1 MQNKPNVLIYAPWY
15 EPAMDRLDEIAIT
28 HHLYEADNKEDFLKE
43 HGPKCSV
50 IGTMHYCPASLMDAV
65 PNLKLILNFGVGY
78 DGVDIPAATKRGVT
92 VVNTPDVLND
102 CVADMALSLILAGRR
117 KLLDAD
123 RYIRSGDWE
132 TKGNF
137 EYVHNVHSS
146 KIGILGLGRIGLEI
160 ANRCEAFKMDI
171 AYHQRTKRSELNFKF
186 YESLIDMAE
195 DCEILVAII
204 PGGETTEK
212 IIDERVIEA
221 IGPTGLL
228 VNVARGTVVDNEAL
242 ARCLKDGRLG
252 GAALDVFPNE
262 PTVPKS
268 LLEIDANL
276 ILTPHMASATHLTR
290 MKMGMILYDNLMA
303 LRDGTPFKTPVN

>member
-1 MQNKPNVLIYAPWY
+1 MQNKPHVLIYAPWY

-28 HHLYEADNKEDFLKE
+28 HHLYEADNKEDFLAE

-117 KLLDAD
+117 KVLDAD

-132 TKGNF
+132 KKGSF

-160 ANRCEAFKMDI
+160 ANRCQGFKMDI
-171 AYHQRTKRSELNFKF
+171 AYHQRTKRPELNFKF

-228 VNVARGTVVDNEAL
+228 VNVARGTVIDNEAL

-262 PTVPKS
+262 PTVPES
-268 LLEIDANL
+268 LLEIDTNL
-276 ILTPHMASATHLTR
+276 ILTPHMASATHFTR

-303 LRDGTPFKTPVN
+303 LRDGAPLKTPVN

>member
-28 HHLYEADNKEDFLKE
+28 HRLYEADNKEDFLAE

-117 KLLDAD
+117 KVLDAD

-132 TKGNF
+132 KKGNF

-160 ANRCEAFKMDI
+160 ANRCQAFKMDI

-186 YESLIDMAE
+186 YESLIDMAK

-228 VNVARGTVVDNEAL
+228 VNVARGTVIDNEAL

-262 PTVPKS
+262 PTVPES
-268 LLEIDANL
+268 LLEIDTNL

>member
-1 MQNKPNVLIYAPWY
+1 MQKKPHVLIYAPWY

-43 HGPKCSV
+43 YGPKCSV

-117 KLLDAD
+117 KVLDAD

-132 TKGNF
+132 KKGNF

-160 ANRCEAFKMDI
+160 ANRCQAFKMDI

-228 VNVARGTVVDNEAL
+228 VNVARGTVVDNVAL

-262 PTVPKS
+262 PAVPES

>member
-1 MQNKPNVLIYAPWY
+1 MQNKPHVLIYAPWY
-15 EPAMDRLDEIAIT
+15 QPAMDRLDEIAIT
-28 HHLYEADNKEDFLKE
+28 HRLYEADNKEDFLAE

-117 KLLDAD
+117 KVLDAD

-132 TKGNF
+132 KKGNF

-160 ANRCEAFKMDI
+160 ANRCQAFKMDI

-186 YESLIDMAE
+186 YESLIDMAK

-228 VNVARGTVVDNEAL
+228 VNVARGTVIDNEAL

-262 PTVPKS
+262 PTVPES
-268 LLEIDANL
+268 LLEIETNL

>member
-1 MQNKPNVLIYAPWY
+1 MQNKPHVLIYAPWY

-28 HHLYEADNKEDFLKE
+28 HHFYEADNKEDFLKE
-43 HGPKCSV
+43 YGPKCSV

-117 KLLDAD
+117 KVLDAD

-132 TKGNF
+132 KKGNF

-160 ANRCEAFKMDI
+160 AHRCQAFKMDI

-186 YESLIDMAE
+186 YESLIDMAK

-228 VNVARGTVVDNEAL
+228 VNVARGTVIDNEAL

-262 PTVPKS
+262 PTVPES
-268 LLEIDANL
+268 LLEIDTNL

-303 LRDGTPFKTPVN
+303 LRDGTPFKTPIN

>member
-1 MQNKPNVLIYAPWY
+1 MQNKPHVLIYAPWY

-28 HHLYEADNKEDFLKE
+28 HHLYEADNKEDFLRE
-43 HGPKCSV
+43 YGPKCSV

-117 KLLDAD
+117 KVLDAD

-132 TKGNF
+132 KKGNF

-160 ANRCEAFKMDI
+160 AHRCQAFKMDI

>member
-1 MQNKPNVLIYAPWY
+1 MQNKPHVLIYAPWY
-15 EPAMDRLDEIAIT
+15 KPAMDRLDEIAIT

-43 HGPKCSV
+43 YGPKCSV

>member
-1 MQNKPNVLIYAPWY
+1 MQKKPHVLIYSPWY

-28 HHLYEADNKEDFLKE
+28 HRLYEADNKEDFLAE

-78 DGVDIPAATKRGVT
+78 DGVNIPAATKRGVT

-117 KLLDAD
+117 KVLDAD

-132 TKGNF
+132 KKGNF

-160 ANRCEAFKMDI
+160 AHRCQAFKMDI

-228 VNVARGTVVDNEAL
+228 VNVARGTVIDNEAL

-262 PTVPKS
+262 PTVPES
-268 LLEIDANL
+268 LLEIDTNL

>member
-28 HHLYEADNKEDFLKE
+28 HRLYEADNKEDFLAE

-117 KLLDAD
+117 KVLDAD

-132 TKGNF
+132 KKGNF

-160 ANRCEAFKMDI
+160 ANRCQAFKMDI
-171 AYHQRTKRSELNFKF
+171 VYHQRTKRSELNFKF
-186 YESLIDMAE
+186 YESLIDMAK

-228 VNVARGTVVDNEAL
+228 VNVARGTVIDNEAL

-262 PTVPKS
+262 PTVPES
-268 LLEIDANL
+268 LLEIDSNL

-290 MKMGMILYDNLMA
+290 MKMGMILYDNLIA
-303 LRDGTPFKTPVN
+303 

>member
-1 MQNKPNVLIYAPWY
+1 MQNKPQVLIYAPWY

-92 VVNTPDVLND
+92 VVNTPDVLSD

-117 KLLDAD
+117 KVLDAD

-132 TKGNF
+132 KKGNF

-160 ANRCEAFKMDI
+160 AHRCQAFKMDI

-195 DCEILVAII
+195 DCEIVVAII

-228 VNVARGTVVDNEAL
+228 VNVARGTVIDNEAL

-262 PTVPKS
+262 PTVPES
-268 LLEIDANL
+268 LLEIDTNL